1 MSLFLRNMG
10 LLVVATLLG
19 AVIGLER
26 ERQGKSA
33 GLRTHSLVCL
43 GSALI
48 TMVGIHGFG
57 PSGGGLRDPAR
68 VAAQI
73 VSGIG
78 FLGAGTIMH
87 EGLTIK
93 GLTTAASL
101 WTTAG
106 IGLAAGTGLVWPAIG
121 ATVLVEFVLVFL
133 NRLEERYFPHK
144 DVVLR
149 VTAIDRPGLLGEIA
163 TIVGELRM
171 NIVASDINLERGE
184 SMVRIEI
191 VMGHNMA
198 AVGSRATHADLLQR
212 VLALSGVL
220 RAEVDNW

>member
-1 MSLFLRNMG
+1 
-10 LLVVATLLG
+10 
-19 AVIGLER
+19 
-26 ERQGKSA
+26 
-33 GLRTHSLVCL
+33 
-43 GSALI
+43 
-48 TMVGIHGFG
+48 
-57 PSGGGLRDPAR
+57 
-68 VAAQI
+68 
-73 VSGIG
+73 
-78 FLGAGTIMH
+78 MH

-191 VMGHNMA
+191 VMGHNTA
-198 AVGSRATHADLLQR
+198 SVGNRATHADLLQR